1 MVLKFWS
8 GVHEGKTIFFLWLHL
23 WHVGILRLGVESER
37 EAEAYATATETPDPS
52 CLWDLRCSLWQHG
65 IINPPSHNRN
75 WKTIFLTML
84 FACFILILETALDF
98 SRAYMMF
105 SQQNRMNTEM
115 GRTQLASVKSD
126 IKGFWEPQGFTGLFL
141 KPQTNADSP
150 CALRTWPQS
159 YLTGLLLDRV
169 GESMW
174 NMATLPLVCGRN
186 SISLLP
192 GLVY

>member
-23 WHVGILRLGVESER
+23 WHVGILIQGLNQSGKLRPTPRPQRRQIRAASGT
-37 EAEAYATATETPDPS
+37 YAAACGNMGSLTHRATIGTGKPFSWQCYLPVLFS
-52 CLWDLRCSLWQHG
+52 FLRPHWTFPEPTWCF
-65 IINPPSHNRN
+65 HNRTE
-75 WKTIFLTML
+75 WIQKWGELSWL
-84 FACFILILETALDF
+84 LW
-98 SRAYMMF
+98 
-105 SQQNRMNTEM
+105 SQ
-115 GRTQLASVKSD
+115 D

-159 YLTGLLLDRV
+159 YLTGLLLDGV